1 MKTNFKL
8 FLASL
13 LITLLL
19 PPGFCQQLGIYTISL
34 TDKNGTP
41 YSIEH
46 PEAFLTARSLRR
58 RAQENIPVTYND
70 LPVSG
75 VYLDSIHSLGMK
87 IHCYSRWFN
96 TVTAYTDDT
105 LLLDTITRISFIRN
119 IRLVKPVPAKK
130 TKIAKWVDNTSA
142 TFSTSPV
149 QIRMLHGDTIH
160 RLGFTGKGM
169 LIAVLDAGFYH
180 VNELP
185 AFDSLWTRNQIKG
198 TWDFVEGNSQVF
210 EDHTHG
216 MNVLSILAGNIPGE
230 MEGSAPGADFWLL
243 RTEDVYSEY
252 PVEEEYWT
260 AGAEFADSIGA
271 DMIHSSLGYF
281 IFDDPSLS
289 YNYQDMNGRTTTVA
303 RAAVMAARRGMIV
316 VVSAGNE
323 GNKPWHYI
331 ISPADADSILAV
343 GAVDSLGLPAS
354 FTSYGPSS
362 DHRVK
367 PDVSAM
373 GIKVLVQGPSGSLI
387 RGNGTSFSSP
397 LITGLTACLWQAF
410 PDLNAQKIIQTVRE
424 SGNHFMQP
432 DYITGYGI
440 PDYLKAYTQL
450 YLLKHFTEYPSP
462 VLVYPDPFTDHV
474 NVAVKAHAT
483 QSIVIQLF
491 DLAGRKVFEQSF
503 GGNQKNIRILQIM
516 PGKNISSGVYIM
528 EVISDSTKAKTR
540 IVKLK

>member
-1 MKTNFKL
+1 MKTNLRL

-13 LITLLL
+13 FITLLL
-19 PPGFCQQLGIYTISL
+19 PPGVCQQPGIYTIGL
-34 TDKNGTP
+34 TDKNGSP

-46 PEAFLTARSLRR
+46 PEAFLTARSLKR
-58 RAQENIPVTYND
+58 RARENIPVTYND

-75 VYLDSIHSLGMK
+75 VYLDSIRSLGMK

-96 TVTAYTDDT
+96 TITAYTDDT

-119 IRLVKPVPAKK
+119 IRLVKPVPAQK
-130 TKIAKWVDNTSA
+130 TKIAKWVGTTSA
-142 TFSTSPV
+142 ASFTSPV

-160 RLGFTGKGM
+160 RLGFTGQGL

-185 AFDSLWTRNQIKG
+185 AFDSLWARNQIKG
-198 TWDFVEGNSQVF
+198 TWDFVDGNSQVF

-216 MNVLSILAGNIPGE
+216 MNVLSILAGNIPGK

-252 PVEEEYWT
+252 PVEEENWT

-271 DMIHSSLGYF
+271 DMIHSSLGYY

-343 GAVDSLGLPAS
+343 GAVDSLGLPVS

-362 DHRVK
+362 DLRVK

-373 GIKVLVQGPSGSLI
+373 GLHVLVQGPSGTLI
-387 RGNGTSFSSP
+387 RGSGTSFSSP

-410 PDLNAQKIIQTVRE
+410 PGFNAQKIIQTVRE
-424 SGNHFMQP
+424 SGNHFMHP
-432 DYITGYGI
+432 DYVTGYGI
-440 PDYLKAYTQL
+440 PDYLKAYTKL
-450 YLLKHFTEYPSP
+450 SVLKHFAEHPSP
-462 VLVYPDPFTDHV
+462 VLVYPNPFTDHI
-474 NVAVKAHAT
+474 NVVVKVHAT
-483 QSIVIQLF
+483 QPIVIQLF

-503 GGNQKNIRILQIM
+503 GETPEKIRILQIE
-516 PGKNISSGVYIM
+516 PGRNISSGVYIM
-528 EVISDSTKAKTR
+528 QIINDSAKTDTK
-540 IVKLK
+540 IVKLR